1 MTPTMILGLAVVLF
15 SIGLFGVLFRKNFIV
30 ILMSLELMLNSAN
43 LAVVGASQMFGEQGL
58 QGHFLVLMVL
68 IIAAVEVAIG
78 LAIAVHM
85 YRTTESVEVDSLS
98 ELPK

>member
-1 MTPTMILGLAVVLF
+1 MTPVFVISLALIMF
-15 SIGLFGVLFRKNFIV
+15 AIGLFGVLFRKNFIV
-30 ILMSLELMLNSAN
+30 ILMSLELMLNSSN
-43 LAVVGASQMFGEQGL
+43 LAIVGASQMFGEQGV
-58 QGHFLVLMVL
+58 QGHFLVLMIL

-85 YRTTESVEVDSLS
+85 ARTADTVEVDSLS

>member
-1 MTPTMILGLAVVLF
+1 MTPVFVLSLAFILF

-43 LAVVGASQMFGEQGL
+43 LAIVGASGMFGGKGV
-58 QGHFLVLMVL
+58 QGHFLVLMIL

-78 LAIAVHM
+78 LAIAIHM
-85 YRTTESVEVDSLS
+85 ARVAGTVEVDSLS